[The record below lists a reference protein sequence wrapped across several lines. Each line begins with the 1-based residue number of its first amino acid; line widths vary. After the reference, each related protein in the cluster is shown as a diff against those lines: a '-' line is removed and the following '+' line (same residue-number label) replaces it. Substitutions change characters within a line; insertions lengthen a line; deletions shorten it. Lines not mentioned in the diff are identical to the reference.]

1 MLDRK
6 SLAAAAMA
14 VCCSLPVLGVPQT
27 QAATRARAGTA
38 AVSEPAAV
46 LAPAAVPAAAPA
58 RPRYGAVIAHIR
70 IPRMGLKAKVREGVG
85 GSVLR
90 RAVGHYPRTALP
102 GHEGNTVL
110 LGHRT
115 THLRPFNRL
124 DEMRRG
130 DRIVLRVGRTSYV
143 YKARSMHVIKPRNR
157 SVLEPVPFK
166 RRSAPDGEYVTLITC
181 TPKGSDRRRLV
192 VIGTLHH
199 KKRVR

>member
-6 SLAAAAMA
+6 SLAAAALA
-14 VCCSLPVLGVPQT
+14 ACCGLPVLGVPQA
-27 QAATRARAGTA
+27 QAETHAQAETA
-38 AVSEPAAV
+38 AVSAR
-46 LAPAAVPAAAPA
+46 AAAPA
-58 RPRYGAVIAHIR
+58 RPKKGAVIARIR
-70 IPRMGLKAKVREGVG
+70 IKRMGLKVKVREGVG

-115 THLRPFNRL
+115 THLAPFNQL
-124 DEMRRG
+124 DRMRRG
-130 DRIVLRVGRTSYV
+130 DRIVLRVGRTAYV
-143 YKARSMHVIKPRNR
+143 YKARSMHVIKPRDR

-166 RRSAPDGEYVTLITC
+166 RRSAPDGEYITLITC

-199 KKRVR
+199 KKRIR

>member
-6 SLAAAAMA
+6 SLAAAALA
-14 VCCSLPVLGVPQT
+14 ACCGLPVLGVPQA
-27 QAATRARAGTA
+27 QAETRARAETA
-38 AVSEPAAV
+38 AVS
-46 LAPAAVPAAAPA
+46 AAPA
-58 RPRYGAVIAHIR
+58 GPRKGAVIARIR
-70 IPRMGLKAKVREGVG
+70 IKRMGLKAKVSEGVG

-90 RAVGHYPRTALP
+90 RAVGHYPGTALP
-102 GHEGNTVL
+102 GQEGNTVL

-115 THLRPFNRL
+115 THLRPFNKL
-124 DEMRRG
+124 DMMRRG

-181 TPKGSDRRRLV
+181 TPKGSDRLRLV

-199 KKRVR
+199 KKRIR